1 MKDRVSLTSYI
12 ILLYEMAILFKLK
25 FECFK
30 CFSLTFKDNYL
41 ETHLGIFLS
50 FSTFLEEIK
59 KENMLMYCPRDVP

>member
-1 MKDRVSLTSYI
+1 
-12 ILLYEMAILFKLK
+12 MAILFKLK

-41 ETHLGIFLS
+41 ETHLGIILS